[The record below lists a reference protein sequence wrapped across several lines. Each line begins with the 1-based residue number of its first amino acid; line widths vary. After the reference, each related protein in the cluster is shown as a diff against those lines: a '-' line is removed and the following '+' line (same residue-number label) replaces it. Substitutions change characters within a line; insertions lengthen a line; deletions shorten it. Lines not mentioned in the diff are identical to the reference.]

1 MMRTLNVKRFCLVIL
16 LVLGISIGVLSAQ
29 APQIPAG
36 FVGKFIQVRGM
47 QIRYHQ
53 VGSGPDI
60 LLIHGLPGSIE
71 DWQTVIGPLSS
82 WYRVTVYDRPGN
94 GFSSDENAE
103 YSLAQNAEVA
113 LGLIE
118 ELHLDN
124 PIVVGHSY
132 GGGISL
138 QMAENRP
145 ERIKA
150 IVNIGG
156 CAFDDEKSDAI
167 FYLLRIPLLGRL
179 LISLIPKSTGCG
191 MIRDG
196 ILQAFEPNT
205 KNLPADY
212 VDSRCKLWSQPRAI
226 ITMAREDVRLNADIR
241 KIIPA
246 YKNIAV
252 PFFLVH
258 GKQDRLVPV
267 EDSRKLSAI
276 LPHAQLFLLE
286 DTGHMVQY
294 TRTKELI
301 QVIMSAA
308 QGTLPQK

>member
-1 MMRTLNVKRFCLVIL
+1 MRTLNLKRFCFVIL
-16 LVLGISIGVLSAQ
+16 MVLGIGAHATQTQEIL
-29 APQIPAG
+29 AG

-71 DWQTVIGPLSS
+71 DWQPVIGLLSS
-82 WYRVTVYDRPGN
+82 WYRVTAYDRPGN
-94 GFSSDENAE
+94 GFSSDEHAE

-113 LGLIE
+113 LDLIE
-118 ELHLDN
+118 ELHLVN

-138 QMAENRP
+138 QMAEKRP
-145 ERIKA
+145 QRIKA
-150 IVNIGG
+150 VVNIGG
-156 CAFDDEKSDAI
+156 CAFVDEKPDPI
-167 FYLLRIPLLGRL
+167 FYILRIPLLGRA
-179 LISLIPKSTGCG
+179 LIALIPKSIGCG

-205 KNLPADY
+205 KDLPADY
-212 VDSRCKLWSQPRAI
+212 IDSRCKLWSQPKAT
-226 ITMAREDVRLNADIR
+226 ITMAREEVRLNSDIK
-241 KIIPA
+241 KIIPS
-246 YKNIAV
+246 YKDIAI

-267 EDSRKLSAI
+267 EASRKLSKI

-286 DTGHMVQY
+286 DTGHMVQFSR
-294 TRTKELI
+294 TRELI
-301 QVIMSAA
+301 QVIRSAS
-308 QGTLPQK
+308 QVTLP